1 MNFCL
6 RTKRGEK
13 LHPKHLYLHKN
24 TLTKFRS
31 KNYFLKA
38 FLTELKKNLKKKKQK
53 KNAKAISLLDPLFHN
68 QKLNIFILLTF
79 SSFFGPSF
87 PSVPNLSKL
96 LSFPLALVKS
106 PQTQLLL
113 NVKSLLEQGRTVLS
127 PGLVQN

>member
-38 FLTELKKNLKKKKQK
+38 FLTELKKNLKKKKIT
-53 KNAKAISLLDPLFHN
+53 KAISLLDPLFHN

-113 NVKSLLEQGRTVLS
+113 NVKSLLEQGRTVLR